1 MGPGSSSFLFPFAFC
16 SCILFHFLSHFSSYS
31 PVICNQHRFSGPSS
45 LREQWLPFNMVLQ
58 TSWALA
64 PTLRNLGE
72 GRYSCGLINSAAHS
86 SHLSSVAP
94 WPLPALWTGAVS
106 PSLQPQPSWTCVV
119 VCGQRLLLGSK
130 AGLSVLQS
138 APELD

>member
-45 LREQWLPFNMVLQ
+45 LWEQWLPFNMVLQ

-86 SHLSSVAP
+86 SHLSSV
-94 WPLPALWTGAVS
+94 GSAVS
-106 PSLQPQPSWTCVV
+106 PGVV
-119 VCGQRLLLGSK
+119 DGCRFSVSPAPALIDLCGGLWSAAVAGVKSRAVCAAKCPR
-130 AGLSVLQS
+130 A
-138 APELD
+138 